1 MAANKSQALAN
12 RIINHILRATAST
25 EPTTVYAALFT
36 TAPTKTTFG
45 TEVSGGSYAR
55 VDCGATG
62 TLFNAPTTGAT
73 ANTGAI
79 AFPTATASWGLV
91 EACAIVDH
99 ITDATAANI
108 LYFGNLTASKTV
120 DNGDT
125 VTFAIGA
132 LTVAET

>member
-1 MAANKSQALAN
+1 MAANKSDTLAN
-12 RIINHILRATAST
+12 RIVNHILRATAST
-25 EPTTVYAALFT
+25 APTTVYAALFT
-36 TAPTKTTFG
+36 VAPTKTTFG

-62 TLFNAPTTGAT
+62 TAFDAPTTGAT
-73 ANTGAI
+73 ANSAPI
-79 AFPTATASWGLV
+79 AFPTASASWGLV
-91 EACAIVDH
+91 VACAIVDH

-125 VTFAIGA
+125 VTFATGA